1 MIRKSIIFDNF
12 LQSNV
17 GLESLMVRFP
27 IILLPT
33 EQTNKDV
40 KEETILL
47 KGIHRL
53 RRNNKNKQ
61 GKKDAVSKKKKMPK
75 GSKVKSFRQLV
86 VLV

>member
-40 KEETILL
+40 KVETILE
-47 KGIHRL
+47 GVHRL
-53 RRNNKNKQ
+53 RRNNKNKR

-75 GSKVKSFRQLV
+75 RIKS
-86 VLV
+86 

>member
-40 KEETILL
+40 KEETILE
-47 KGIHRL
+47 GVHRL
-53 RRNNKNKQ
+53 RRNNKNKR

-75 GSKVKSFRQLV
+75 RIKS
-86 VLV
+86 

>member
-40 KEETILL
+40 KVETILE
-47 KGIHRL
+47 GVHRL
-53 RRNNKNKQ
+53 RRNNKNKR
-61 GKKDAVSKKKKMPK
+61 GKNDAVSKKKKMTK
-75 GSKVKSFRQLV
+75 RIKS
-86 VLV
+86 

>member
-40 KEETILL
+40 KVETILE
-47 KGIHRL
+47 GVHRL
-53 RRNNKNKQ
+53 RRNNKNKR

>member
-40 KEETILL
+40 KVEIILE
-47 KGIHRL
+47 GVHRL
-53 RRNNKNKQ
+53 RINNNNKR
-61 GKKDAVSKKKKMPK
+61 GKKDAVSKKKKMPNEK
-75 GSKVKSFRQLV
+75 DQKLKVLGN
-86 VLV
+86 

>member
-40 KEETILL
+40 KEETILE
-47 KGIHRL
+47 GAHRL

-61 GKKDAVSKKKKMPK
+61 GKKDAVSKKKKMTK
-75 GSKVKSFRQLV
+75 KIKS
-86 VLV
+86 

>member
-40 KEETILL
+40 KVETILE
-47 KGIHRL
+47 GVHRL
-53 RRNNKNKQ
+53 RRNNKNKR
-61 GKKDAVSKKKKMPK
+61 GKKDAVSKKKKMTK
-75 GSKVKSFRQLV
+75 RIKS
-86 VLV
+86 

>member
-40 KEETILL
+40 KVETILE
-47 KGIHRL
+47 GVHRL
-53 RRNNKNKQ
+53 RRNNKNKR
-61 GKKDAVSKKKKMPK
+61 GKNDAVSKKKKMPNEK
-75 GSKVKSFRQLV
+75 DQKLKVLGN
-86 VLV
+86 